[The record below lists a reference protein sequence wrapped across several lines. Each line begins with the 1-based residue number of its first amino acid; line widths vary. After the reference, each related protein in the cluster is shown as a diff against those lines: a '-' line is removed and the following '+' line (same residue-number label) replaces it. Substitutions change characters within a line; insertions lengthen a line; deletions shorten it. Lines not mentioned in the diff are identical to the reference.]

1 MSGRWKKCTAK
12 EPNRSPRLSL
22 RRSIPQ
28 TVIIQQTILHPTLEV
43 CKSDEKIEKA
53 ATGIE

>member
-28 TVIIQQTILHPTLEV
+28 SVIIQQTILHPM
-43 CKSDEKIEKA
+43 IELLQK
-53 ATGIE
+53 